1 MMSSTLSND
10 LDSSVRL
17 RIPRKKAAQ
26 RAAER
31 AAERAAKRAEP
42 VREQVPTL
50 DNQPLDV
57 ARSRRLLREGDLLS
71 RYGFQDLQRGSP
83 FGELTVHD
91 LAREVEEA
99 LVSEE
104 RPGGVLSDEEELATD
119 LAPVDEQ
126 VGVVA
131 GEGLIV
137 SGDDPGDECTCG
149 CCS

>member
-17 RIPRKKAAQ
+17 RIPRKKAA
-26 RAAER
+26 ER

-42 VREQVPTL
+42 VREQVPSL
-50 DNQPLDV
+50 DNQTLDV
-57 ARSRRLLREGDLLS
+57 ARSRRLRREGDLLS

-119 LAPVDEQ
+119 LAPVDEE

-131 GEGLIV
+131 GESLIV

>member
-1 MMSSTLSND
+1 MMPSTLSSD

-17 RIPRKKAAQ
+17 RIPRKKAAK

-31 AAERAAKRAEP
+31 VAKRAEP
-42 VREQVPTL
+42 VREQVPGL
-50 DNQPLDV
+50 DNQTLDV
-57 ARSRRLLREGDLLS
+57 ARSRRLLREGDLLG
-71 RYGFQDLQRGSP
+71 RHGFQDLQSRSP
-83 FGELTVHD
+83 FGEFTIYD
-91 LAREVEEA
+91 LAREIKET
-99 LVSEE
+99 LVAEE

-119 LAPVDEQ
+119 LTPVDEQ

-131 GEGLIV
+131 GESLIV